1 MCVRSETRRTIDVE
15 WRKTID
21 VEWRGSWDVRRTKYW
36 SYLST
41 ITPLYYLF
49 ICACINIIHIVQCN
63 DVFDVEVLCYLILTN
78 SFNHLMILLMCQ
90 QARNDRVQWLIVY
103 LSVNISY
110 IDSQSRCD
118 KSQKSTDMTDSSNR
132 RQSYKEPHFGC
143 CHVIHA
149 ELCVSYQGP
158 LRVPNVDNLF
168 LFCDVTDITDHGGE
182 VIFSLFLP
190 TETEYKNS
198 ILHAQEPTLCIH
210 VSGVY
215 FQGCRFW

>member
-1 MCVRSETRRTIDVE
+1 
-15 WRKTID
+15 
-21 VEWRGSWDVRRTKYW
+21 
-36 SYLST
+36 
-41 ITPLYYLF
+41 
-49 ICACINIIHIVQCN
+49 
-63 DVFDVEVLCYLILTN
+63 
-78 SFNHLMILLMCQ
+78 MIEYS
-90 QARNDRVQWLIVY
+90 DY

-110 IDSQSRCD
+110 IDGQSRCD

-198 ILHAQEPTLCIH
+198 ILHAKEPTLCIH
-210 VSGVY
+210 VSGLMTIKQFSDKKNSQVS
-215 FQGCRFW
+215 FFLKSSFFSQFEKNSRP